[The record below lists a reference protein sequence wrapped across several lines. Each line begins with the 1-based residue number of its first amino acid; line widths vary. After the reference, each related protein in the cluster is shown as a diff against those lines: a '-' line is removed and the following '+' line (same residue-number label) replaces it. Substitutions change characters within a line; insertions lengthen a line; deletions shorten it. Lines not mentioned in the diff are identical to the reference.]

1 MPSRPHTSDT
11 AGHPFARSPIEISLE
26 SNEPLYRQLR
36 HALEHQILSGGLSPD
51 VALPSS
57 RALADELGLSRNTVN
72 AAIQEL
78 VATGLIEPRPRSGH
92 FINAQL
98 LADGRKQQEQ
108 AELAEASI
116 DWEAKIRP
124 IPDSHLPQIVKTKNW
139 SSYPYP
145 FVAGQVDPDEFP
157 RLAWAKALRTAM
169 EPEHLHFSVRDAID
183 EDDPLLLDLLCQRV
197 LPSRGIHVGA
207 ENVLITAG
215 SQQGLDLLAQL
226 LVGPETTVGVEDPGY
241 VDAKHAFARVG
252 GQLIPLSVDGQG
264 MVPFEDP
271 LDIVY
276 VTPSHHSPSNVTL
289 DAARRLRLL
298 THMRETSSLII
309 EDDYDSEFRYRG
321 KPTPALKALPHA
333 EHVIYLGS
341 FSKFLAP
348 GLRLGYIV
356 AEPELIER
364 MRTHRR
370 YSIRHVPGHTQ
381 RAMALLIESG
391 HYHRT
396 ITRRRTQLSRKWA
409 TLTSALDRHLPWA
422 VPFPAGGVSVWIPG
436 PPELDCRDLA
446 EECLRRGVVIER
458 GDAFFLAPDDN
469 LNCFRLGFAAI
480 DLDAIEP
487 GVRLLRESIDAVLGG
502 DRAPHPTG
510 TR

>member
-1 MPSRPHTSDT
+1 MVPSSHDSEPED
-11 AGHPFARSPIEISLE
+11 HPFARSPIEISLQ
-26 SNEPLYRQLR
+26 SDEPLYRQLR
-36 HALEHQILSGGLSPD
+36 HALEHQILSGGLSSD

-57 RALADELGLSRNTVN
+57 RALAHELGLSRNTVN

-78 VATGLIEPRPRSGH
+78 VAIGLIEPRARSGH
-92 FINAQL
+92 FINTQL
-98 LADGRKQQEQ
+98 LADGRKQHEQ
-108 AELAEASI
+108 ARGSGQSI
-116 DWEAKIRP
+116 DWDAKIRP
-124 IPDSHLPQIVKTKNW
+124 IPDRHLPQIVKTKNW

-183 EDDPLLLDLLCQRV
+183 EDDPLLVDLLCQRV
-197 LPSRGIHVGA
+197 LPSRGIHVTG

-252 GQLIPLSVDGQG
+252 GQLVPLAVDGQG
-264 MVPFEDP
+264 MIPPDDQ
-271 LDIVY
+271 LDIAY

-289 DAARRLRLL
+289 DASRRLRLL

-381 RAMALLIESG
+381 RAMALLIKSG

-396 ITRRRTQLSRKWA
+396 ISRRRTQLRKKWEM
-409 TLTSALDRHLPWA
+409 LTSALDRHLPWS
-422 VPFPAGGVSVWIPG
+422 VPFPAGGVSVWIPA
-436 PPELDCRDLA
+436 PAELDCRELA

-458 GDAFFLAPDDN
+458 GDAFFLSPGNN
-469 LNCFRLGFAAI
+469 LNYFRLGFAAI
-480 DLDAIEP
+480 DLAAIEP
-487 GVRLLRESIDAVLGG
+487 GVRLLREAIDAVLNRSRSL
-502 DRAPHPTG
+502 DPSG
-510 TR
+510 TK